1 MTLRI
6 GIDATSV
13 LDEHSGV
20 EVHVRTAV
28 DALADLGTGDQLVA
42 FVRRQA
48 PPEWVD
54 RPNLDV
60 RVLEAD
66 NQAWATQVSLA
77 RAASSAR
84 LDVLYCPA
92 KPPPALCR
100 VPVLDA
106 LHDTVP
112 WTRPETMG
120 RGAARWYRTF
130 DGLAVRRGA
139 HVATVSHASADDI
152 VRTLRIDRARVHV
165 VGNAL
170 SPSLRS
176 LSPAMDDLPVAD
188 GRYVLSLCR
197 MEPRKDLPTLLDAW
211 PAVHE
216 QLPDLRLVLAGK
228 AGWGVDGI
236 MGRAQRMPGVDLL
249 GWVDD
254 AELVRLYRHATV
266 FVTPSLQEGFGL
278 PVLEAMAFGAPVVA
292 SDIAAHREVGGGAV
306 RTFAPGS
313 AAQLASAVLDVA
325 TDSSLVARMRA
336 DGLRRAA
343 AFSPKAVAERL
354 HAALVTTAER
364 SPVPA

>member
-28 DALADLGTGDQLVA
+28 DALADLDTGDQLTV

-48 PPEWVD
+48 PPEWLD
-54 RPNLDV
+54 RPNLGV
-60 RVLEAD
+60 RVLPTGS
-66 NQAWATQVSLA
+66 QAWATQVSLA
-77 RAASSAR
+77 RVAAKAE

-92 KPPPALCR
+92 KPPPALWR

-139 HVATVSHASADDI
+139 HVATVSRASADDI
-152 VRTLRIDRARVHV
+152 VRTLHVAPERVHV

-176 LSPAMDDLPVAD
+176 LMPTIDDRPAPD

-197 MEPRKDLPTLLDAW
+197 MEPRKDLRTLLDAW
-211 PAVHE
+211 PRMHE
-216 QLPDLRLVLAGK
+216 CMPDLRLVLAGK

-236 MGRAQRMPGVDLL
+236 MERAQRMAGVDLL

-254 AELVRLYRHATV
+254 TELVRLYRHATV

-278 PVLEAMAFGAPVVA
+278 PVLEAMACGAPVVA
-292 SDIAAHREVGGGAV
+292 SDIAAHREVGGHAV
-306 RTFAPGS
+306 LTFPAGD
-313 AAQLASAVLDVA
+313 ATELASAMIDVA
-325 TDSSLVARMRA
+325 ADPSLVARMRA
-336 DGLRRAA
+336 EGFRRAA
-343 AFSPKAVAERL
+343 AFSPEAVAERL